1 MSETIESIINEL
13 PTNVLLRIGGV
24 VCPTDPAVKFI
35 NNSAEPQYYHN
46 KKTLREAIMKAWQTG
61 NPIQK
66 QQIINIMKAA
76 GYNYHHYNQ

>member
-1 MSETIESIINEL
+1 MSETIESMIIEL
-13 PTNVLLRIGGV
+13 PTNVLLRIGGL
-24 VCPTDPAVKFI
+24 VCPADSAVKFI

-46 KKTLREAIMKAWQTG
+46 KKTLRDAIMKAWQTG

-76 GYNYHHYNQ
+76 GYTYHHYNQ

>member
-1 MSETIESIINEL
+1 MSETIESMINEL

-24 VCPTDPAVKFI
+24 VCSNDPTVKFI
-35 NNSAEPQYYHN
+35 NNSAKLQYYHN
-46 KKTLREAIMKAWQTG
+46 KKMLREAIQKAWQTG

-76 GYNYHHYNQ
+76 GYTYHHYNQ